1 MSEKLY
7 YTNSTPVLRCS
18 LFHGQIGFF
27 PEDSPW
33 SRGPRT
39 MPIDRGHLA
48 ARRAGENISAEKP
61 PPVKP
66 SNQVRI
72 TLEACSPLGPWATSN
87 LTSSP

>member
-27 PEDSPW
+27 PEGSAW

-48 ARRAGENISAEKP
+48 ARRAREKYIDGETAARQTT
-61 PPVKP
+61 
-66 SNQVRI
+66 NQVRI
-72 TLEACSPLGPWATSN
+72 TLEA
-87 LTSSP
+87 